1 MIITDKLVLGIGIAV
16 VYIILSVLIFTNI
29 ISSDYLLV
37 AMGLAG
43 TLLGGCYQAFVPDI
57 TIFKFGADNRT
68 VRFNSNVDVRE
79 FDKDPRDPIVR
90 DPIVRDPS
98 ISDLSMYKPLEL
110 QKCNFPQPP
119 TTTFP
124 EPTITGAFTSIQDQ
138 IDDVMKT
145 QVVPTDRSDIKR
157 IINVRSIF
165 KIQGSNDINSN
176 QLALML
182 IGDYYLIDNLSKY
195 VTRTNELIPRSLQY
209 KLADYVKLAINNY
222 ELANSNS
229 DKVNTLV
236 ENLAQMKIQID
247 NFINKNQPPTS
258 IDIHALIKLLVAN
271 LPPND
276 KRILIS
282 AGMAYACDATGD
294 RYQAKRYSNIQT
306 SNYSVARYASIVID
320 ILNGVI

>member
-1 MIITDKLVLGIGIAV
+1 MIITDKVALGICIAL
-16 VYIILSVLIFTNI
+16 VYIIMLVLVFTNI

-79 FDKDPRDPIVR
+79 FDKDPI
-90 DPIVRDPS
+90 ISEPS
-98 ISDLSMYKPLEL
+98 ISEPSISNISMYKPLEL

-124 EPTITGAFTSIQDQ
+124 ETMITDTFTSIQNQ
-138 IDDVMKT
+138 IDNVMNT
-145 QVVPTDRSDIKR
+145 QAVPTDRSDIKR
-157 IINVRSIF
+157 IITVNSIF
-165 KIQGSNDINSN
+165 KTQGSNDINSN

-195 VTRTNELIPRSLQY
+195 ANRANELIPRSLQY

-222 ELANSNS
+222 ELANSNYA
-229 DKVNTLV
+229 KVNTLV
-236 ENLAQMKIQID
+236 DNLAQMKIQID

-258 IDIHALIKLLVAN
+258 IDIHALIKLLAAK

-282 AGMAYACDATGD
+282 AGMAYACDAIGD

-320 ILNGVI
+320 ILTGVI